1 MNLKHYMESTITTSF
16 NRQSA
21 SDCLKE
27 KIKRKEQQAK
37 DDTFSLMLEK
47 EMEKL
52 KGTIRPTKAE

>member
-1 MNLKHYMESTITTSF
+1 MKHYMESTITTSF

-21 SDCLKE
+21 SDFLKE
-27 KIKRKEQQAK
+27 KIKSKEQQAK

>member
-1 MNLKHYMESTITTSF
+1 MKNYMESTITTSF

-21 SDCLKE
+21 SDFLKE

-37 DDTFSLMLEK
+37 DDTFSLIMEK
-47 EMEKL
+47 EMDKL